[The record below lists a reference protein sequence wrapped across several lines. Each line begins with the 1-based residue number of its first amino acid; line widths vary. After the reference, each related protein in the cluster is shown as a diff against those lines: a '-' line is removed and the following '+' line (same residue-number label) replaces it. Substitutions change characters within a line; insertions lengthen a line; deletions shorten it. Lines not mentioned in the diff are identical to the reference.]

1 MVRDSVSCLVAGVHW
16 RVILQK
22 FSIALQ
28 MRGKLVF
35 ATPLAFA
42 LGFVVFFMYSATDV
56 SVPNTCPAPAP
67 PPKID
72 PGSASALLSNA
83 RIAEGRQDF
92 GGAQA
97 LYWQC
102 VQRPS
107 APTLVDVRAQ
117 LECLADLDAET
128 LGRISSNDNFSGA
141 RIANTALMAARG
153 VSRQCTVMHE
163 KLDSFV
169 RSDASSLRTNDAIV
183 SLGGAAGL
191 ESSMREAFL
200 LLRLLLSLDSRYG
213 DVQVQASD
221 VASVRDDLVRCAL
234 MSARQARVLSH
245 SLSLASAA
253 VRRVSKCKPNLL
265 VGFESVSL
273 AESNGA
279 DDPVVAF
286 QRGLLMSEIIGA
298 PASAPF
304 VGAKDDL
311 RGWTADWSAD
321 SKGHAT
327 PTQIILSEHLIQKG
341 VLAAKDDAEFAERA
355 RLFASRLAVHAMLLT
370 EMKQNSAAEWR
381 YADSASMA
389 VRHGP
394 ADFASSSLGL
404 LSHFYSLR
412 GNTKKALE
420 VAEKA
425 LNHGDDALSTY
436 LRASLR
442 LEVGLVVSD
451 EQMHEVFEQLQAVE
465 GRLPAKHL
473 EIARVERLALL
484 GKWRK
489 ISAAR
494 VSSCIA
500 AGDVADVLI
509 CFLSKLAFKVM

>member
-1 MVRDSVSCLVAGVHW
+1 
-16 RVILQK
+16 
-22 FSIALQ
+22 
-28 MRGKLVF
+28 
-35 ATPLAFA
+35 
-42 LGFVVFFMYSATDV
+42 
-56 SVPNTCPAPAP
+56 
-67 PPKID
+67 
-72 PGSASALLSNA
+72 LLSKA

-107 APTLVDVRAQ
+107 VPTLADVRAQ

-128 LGRISSNDNFSGA
+128 FGRISSNENFPGA
-141 RIANTALMAARG
+141 RIANTAIMAARG
-153 VSRQCTVMHE
+153 VSRQCTLLHE

-169 RSDASSLRTNDAIV
+169 HSDVGPLRTSDAIV

-200 LLRLLLSLDSRYG
+200 LLRLLVPQNSRQLYG

-221 VASVRDDLVRCAL
+221 VVSVRDDLVRCAL

-245 SLSLASAA
+245 SLSFANVA
-253 VRRVSKCKPNLL
+253 VRKVSKCKPNLL

-273 AESNGA
+273 AESHDA
-279 DDPVVAF
+279 DDPGVAF

-298 PASAPF
+298 PANAPF

-311 RGWTADWSAD
+311 GGWTADWSAD
-321 SKGHAT
+321 SKGHTT
-327 PTQIILSEHLIQKG
+327 PTQIILSEHLIQTG
-341 VLAAKDDAEFAERA
+341 VLAAKDDAESAQRS
-355 RLFASRLAVHAMLLT
+355 RIFASRLAVHAMLLT

-381 YADSASMA
+381 YAHSATMA

-412 GNTKKALE
+412 GNTVKALE
-420 VAEKA
+420 VAERA
-425 LNHGDDALSTY
+425 LTHGDDSLSTY

-442 LEVGLVVSD
+442 FEAGLVVSD
-451 EQMHEVFEQLQAVE
+451 EQMYEVFEHLQAVE
-465 GRLPAKHL
+465 GKLPTKHL
-473 EIARVERLALL
+473 ETARVEKLALIGKL
-484 GKWRK
+484 GK

-494 VSSCIA
+494 QLSSCIA

-509 CFLSKLAFKVM
+509 CFLGKLAFEIL